1 MKKTIAIINIAFIA
15 VVIFVQNYIYQIIE
29 KRELSTLVSNEVIN
43 VSTASSTLSDW
54 FWKGFVDLKY
64 LSSLGSVQD
73 YVEEQDTESM
83 LEIEED
89 FFKFSD
95 AMAVYDQIR
104 LLDKNGFEKVRVDLE
119 KGETYVIPED
129 ELQDKSER
137 YYFIECNQIPAGEYF
152 VSPIDL
158 NMEDCEI
165 EIPYKPMVRICTP
178 VFDDVGDQRGVLLLN
193 YLASQ
198 MLEKF
203 SAVDED
209 LMLVNQNGYWLYSPN
224 SEDEWGFMFDEGA
237 SFAERYAD
245 EWQIISDSTS
255 GDFESE
261 NGLWIY
267 KKVNLIIDS
276 FNFNQGQEELTEL
289 VDKMH
294 GNDVLNLTVIS
305 YVSNKEISDLRL
317 RVATPFFYISLIIYP
332 LIYFGS
338 WNFGK
343 RYESEEKA
351 ANQAHY
357 LATHD
362 VMTKL
367 FNRAFFDTELERL
380 NASRLYP
387 ISVFM
392 IDANDLK
399 KVNDSYGHAEG
410 DKLIQSIATVLKTT
424 FRTEDIVARLGGDEF
439 GVLLPQTNKEQC
451 KLIYSRLLANIEDHN
466 YSGEGREVDVAIG
479 VATSSEGE
487 ALEDVYMRAD
497 KKMYAAKAAMKQQRK

>member
-1 MKKTIAIINIAFIA
+1 MKKTIAIINIALIA
-15 VVIFVQNYIYQIIE
+15 VVIFVQNYIYQILE
-29 KRELSTLVSNEVIN
+29 KREFSALVSDEALS
-43 VSTASSTLSDW
+43 VSTASTTLSDW

-64 LSSLGSVQD
+64 LSSLSSIHDYIENQD
-73 YVEEQDTESM
+73 SESIS
-83 LEIEED
+83 EIEED
-89 FFKFSD
+89 FCKFSD
-95 AMAVYDQIR
+95 AIAVYDQIR
-104 LLDKNGFEKVRVDLE
+104 LLDENGFEKVRVDLE
-119 KGETYVIPED
+119 KGETCVIPED

-137 YYFIECNQIPAGEYF
+137 YYFIDCNQIPAEEYY

-178 VFDDVGDQRGVLLLN
+178 VFDDAGDRRGVLLLN

-209 LMLVNQNGYWLYSPN
+209 LMLVNQDGYWLYSPN
-224 SEDEWGFMFDEGA
+224 SEDEWDFMFDEGT

-245 EWQIISDSTS
+245 EWQIISDSTD

-261 NGLWIY
+261 NGLWVY
-267 KKVNLIIDS
+267 KKVNLIKDS

-294 GNDVLNLTVIS
+294 GNDVLNLIVIS
-305 YVSNKEISDLRL
+305 YVSNKEIYDLRW
-317 RVATPFFYISLIIYP
+317 RVATPFFYVSLIIYP

-357 LATHD
+357 MATHD
-362 VMTKL
+362 TMTNL
-367 FNRAFFDTELERL
+367 YNRAFFDTELERL
-380 NASRLYP
+380 NDSRLYP
-387 ISVFM
+387 ISVFV

-399 KVNDSYGHAEG
+399 IINDTYGHAEG
-410 DKLIQSIATVLKTT
+410 DKLIQSIAAVLKTT

-487 ALEDVYMRAD
+487 TLEDVYMRAD